1 MQVQATQ
8 IKTSPTL
15 LLDNVVTRVPSE
27 DLLFIW
33 SQVSPL
39 LEKALDETYTIKD
52 ILYGLSNDTMQL
64 FISWNNN
71 KIESAVVT
79 EIAQYPQ
86 AKVLRYFLAG
96 GTNLENWLERIQ
108 EKIEKFAKQNECTHL
123 EVAGRKGWV
132 RKLKGYQMKAII
144 LSKEIKWVK
153 VVIQQT

>member
-8 IKTSPTL
+8 IKTSHTP

-27 DLLFIW
+27 DLEFIW
-33 SQVSPL
+33 SQVAPL
-39 LEKALDETYTIKD
+39 IEKALDETYSIKD
-52 ILYGLSNDTMQL
+52 ILYGLANDRMQL
-64 FISWNNN
+64 FISWNDN

-86 AKVLRYFLAG
+86 AKILRYFLAG
-96 GTNLENWLERIQ
+96 GINLDNWLERIQ
-108 EKIEKFAKQNECTHL
+108 EKIEKFAKQNKCTHL

-144 LSKEIKWVK
+144 LSKEIK
-153 VVIQQT
+153 

>member
-8 IKTSPTL
+8 TKTSPTL

-71 KIESAVVT
+71 KVESAVVT
-79 EIAQYPQ
+79 EIANYPN
-86 AKVLRYFLAG
+86 AKILRYFLAG
-96 GTNLENWLERIQ
+96 GTNLNNWLERIQ

-123 EVAGRKGWV
+123 EVAGRKVG
-132 RKLKGYQMKAII
+132 
-144 LSKEIKWVK
+144 
-153 VVIQQT
+153 

>member
-1 MQVQATQ
+1 MQVQETQ
-8 IKTSPTL
+8 TNTSL
-15 LLDNVVTRVPSE
+15 IQSLDNVVTRVPSE

-52 ILYGLSNDTMQL
+52 ILYGLSNERMQL
-64 FISWNNN
+64 FISWNDN

-79 EIAQYPQ
+79 EIAQYPR
-86 AKVLRYFLAG
+86 AKILRYFLAG
-96 GTNLENWLERIQ
+96 GTNLDNWLERIQ

-144 LSKEIKWVK
+144 LSKEIK
-153 VVIQQT
+153 